1 MRLRI
6 GDKVRYL
13 NEVGEGRVTKIVDEK
28 TVEILNEF
36 GFEVPVLEKELVAVD
51 VAESEFVNRT
61 NEEKHIE
68 VDNNIDEIPE
78 QVEDV
83 FEEELPEVASNDT
96 EVLLGVIKEENTYK
110 CYLINDSEFNLF
122 VNVHHQ
128 KNDVFNNVFSSK
140 LEAGMKENF
149 IEYSTNEVKDGINFI
164 FQIIFIAKSQTSVQ
178 SPIEKSIVIPAVK
191 FFKQGV
197 FKENDYFHEDALIQ
211 PVFVYGLK
219 DEVEKLTQQDI
230 QNIIKQKQESD
241 KFTKEL
247 STKYKTQKNFEIME
261 VDLHIQEVLENFKGL
276 SNTEMLMAQMQK
288 FHSEIKVAIEKR
300 VSKVVFI
307 HGVGNGTLKN
317 EVRKSLQ
324 QEYKKYKFQ
333 DASFKEYGF
342 GATMVYIS

>member
-1 MRLRI
+1 MMKLRI

-13 NEVGEGRVTKIVDEK
+13 NEVGEGRVIKIIDDK

-36 GFEVPVLEKELVAVD
+36 GFEVPVLEKELVPVD
-51 VAESEFVNRT
+51 VAETEFVNREH
-61 NEEKHIE
+61 EEKHIE
-68 VDNNIDEIPE
+68 VDNNIEEIK
-78 QVEDV
+78 QTDV
-83 FEEELPEVASNDT
+83 FEEELPDVVSNDT
-96 EVLLGVIKEENTYK
+96 EVLLGVIKDESVYK
-110 CYLINDSEFNLF
+110 SYIINDSEYNLF
-122 VNVHHQ
+122 VNIYQQ
-128 KNDVFNNVFSSK
+128 KDDVFNNIFSSK

-149 IEYSTNEVKDGINFI
+149 IEYKTNEIKDGINYI
-164 FQIIFIAKSQTSVQ
+164 FQIIFIAKSQKSVQ

-191 FFKQGV
+191 FFKQGT

-211 PVFVYGLK
+211 PIFVYGLK

-230 QNIIKQKQESD
+230 QKIIAQKQESE
-241 KFTKEL
+241 KYTAEL
-247 STKYKTQKNFEIME
+247 SKKYKTQKSNEIME
-261 VDLHIQEVLENFKGL
+261 VDLHIQEVLDDFKGL

-324 QEYKKYKFQ
+324 QDYKKYKFQ

-342 GATMVYIS
+342 GATMVYIN

>member
-1 MRLRI
+1 MMRLRI

-13 NEVGEGRVTKIVDEK
+13 NEVGEGRVTKIIDNE
-28 TVEILNEF
+28 TVEILNEY
-36 GFEVPVLEKELVAVD
+36 GFEVPVLEKELVPVD
-51 VAESEFVNRT
+51 VAETEFVNRE

-68 VDNNIDEIPE
+68 VDNNIDEI
-78 QVEDV
+78 VETDV
-83 FEEELPEVASNDT
+83 FEEELPEVESNDT
-96 EVLLGVIKEENTYK
+96 EVLLGIINEDSNYK
-110 CYLINDSEFNLF
+110 SYIINDSEYNLF
-122 VNVHHQ
+122 VNIYQQ
-128 KNDVFNNVFSSK
+128 KDEVFNNIFSSR

-149 IEYSTNEVKDGINFI
+149 ITYKTNDIKNGINYI
-164 FQIIFIAKSQTSVQ
+164 FQIIFIAKSQKSVQ

-191 FFKQGV
+191 FFKQGI

-230 QNIIKQKQESD
+230 QNIIAQKQESD
-241 KFTKEL
+241 NYTKQL
-247 STKYKTQKNFEIME
+247 STKYKTQKSFEIME
-261 VDLHIQEVLENFKGL
+261 VDLHIQEVLEDFRGM
-276 SNTEMLMAQMQK
+276 SNTEMLMAQIQK
-288 FHSEIKVAIEKR
+288 FHSQMKVAIEKR

-324 QEYKKYKFQ
+324 QEYEKYKFQ

>member
-1 MRLRI
+1 MMKLKI

-13 NEVGEGRVTKIVDEK
+13 NEVGEGRVTKIINDK

-36 GFEVPVLEKELVAVD
+36 GFEVPVLEKELVPVD
-51 VAESEFVNRT
+51 VAETEFVNRE

-68 VDNNIDEIPE
+68 VDNNIEEIR
-78 QVEDV
+78 QTDI
-83 FEEELPEVASNDT
+83 FEEELPDVVNNDT
-96 EVLLGVIKEENTYK
+96 EVLLGVIKYDSNYK
-110 CYLINDSEFNLF
+110 SYIINDSEYNLF
-122 VNVHHQ
+122 VNIYQ
-128 KNDVFNNVFSSK
+128 QEDDVFNNIFSSK

-149 IEYSTNEVKDGINFI
+149 IEYKTNEIKDGINYI
-164 FQIIFIAKSQTSVQ
+164 FQIIFIAKSQKSVQ

-191 FFKQGV
+191 FFKQGT

-211 PVFVYGLK
+211 PIFVYGLK
-219 DEVEKLTQQDI
+219 DEVEKLTKQDI
-230 QNIIKQKQESD
+230 RKIIAQKQESE
-241 KFTKEL
+241 KYTAEL
-247 STKYKTQKNFEIME
+247 SKKYKTQKSNVIME
-261 VDLHIQEVLENFKGL
+261 VDLHIQEVLDDFKGL
-276 SNTEMLMAQMQK
+276 SNTEMLMAQIQK

-324 QEYKKYKFQ
+324 QDYKKYKFQ

-342 GATMVYIS
+342 GATMVYIN